1 MGVEYA
7 WLHQG
12 ISGRWSQV
20 RGILLFLLYAVLGVA
35 AGRSTVGGLAPFAV
49 PLAVT
54 AALLPTP
61 LDWAVVIG
69 VAAGVFTHAGAGH
82 LLLPVGSALA
92 VIVAFL
98 LTRSLRDRIAPSLSE
113 ALTAPAGDS
122 GRPVPGQSLLSGSL
136 VAGGVNILVNSIF
149 LLWFSRDSGALLN
162 LISESVLA
170 SLFTPIALYG
180 FTDVVGWAPTTPFR
194 RRGAHSTVP
203 APGHWRGETEGT
215 TGAVGTAVGDVRSGE
230 LHLGP
235 VALRELLVCCVL
247 ITVAYAW
254 GAGWGAGAGR
264 DPGAAGWRSAN
275 DVDPDWFLRGHRLF
289 CRITQRFWA
298 YWSDCGLFFS
308 PVCSSPSFTTMPA
321 SCQDTCW
328 PAC

>member
-136 VAGGVNILVNSIF
+136 VAGGVNILVKSIF

-203 APGHWRGETEGT
+203 APGH
-215 TGAVGTAVGDVRSGE
+215 GAERQKELQALLVLLLVMCGLGD

-235 VALRELLVCCVL
+235 VALRELLVRCVL

-254 GAGWGAGAGR
+254 GAGWGAGAGVILGLLGGDLQTMLTR
-264 DPGAAGWRSAN
+264 TGFTRAPAFL
-275 DVDPDWFLRGHRLF
+275 PDHSKVLGVLE
-289 CRITQRFWA
+289 
-298 YWSDCGLFFS
+298 
-308 PVCSSPSFTTMPA
+308 
-321 SCQDTCW
+321 
-328 PAC
+328 